1 MKKKYT
7 LKIECDQTIGDTK
20 NIKMNG
26 KKIKHPELGR
36 LLWQV
41 LDMHRHN
48 TSQYSDCNPTIEGAF
63 SEIAE
68 ELITR
73 EK

>member
-7 LKIECDQTIGDTK
+7 LKIECDQTKWDTN

-26 KKIKHPELGR
+26 KKVKHPELER

-41 LDMHRHN
+41 LDMYRHN
-48 TSQYSDCNPTIEGAF
+48 VSIYSDCNPTIEGAF

-68 ELITR
+68 ELITI
-73 EK
+73 